1 MALVQYQPWSLI
13 NQLHQDINGLF
24 SRAETADTSG
34 ATADWVPAADIDEY
48 SDRFELT
55 VDLPGVDIKSVEL
68 SLADGVLSL
77 SGDRVE
83 LKAANGDAPARRRA
97 ERATGRFHRRF
108 ILPETVDGENVR
120 AKGDNGVVH
129 ITIPKTPAVQPRR
142 IAIQ

>member
-13 NQLHQDINGLF
+13 NQLQRDINNAF
-24 SRAETADTSG
+24 SRAETGETSG
-34 ATADWVPAADIDEY
+34 ATADWVPAADIYEY
-48 SDRFELT
+48 SDRFELA
-55 VDLPGVDIKSVEL
+55 VDLPGVDVKSIEL

-77 SGDRVE
+77 SGDRAE
-83 LKAANGDAPARRRA
+83 LKPANGDAPVRHRV

-108 ILPETVDGENVR
+108 ILPDTVDSQNVR